1 MQNIVPTLN
10 LQSLFHSIF
19 QKFKYILIS
28 YLVLAVLLGSYYA
41 VYAKYRPRYVS
52 KSLVFISMQGSS
64 SGSSHAV
71 SLDELVSMKDTTNTF
86 VQVIDSYRL
95 ANKVVSTLHLN
106 VTPEVFLSRNLKVSL
121 VESTPFIQIL
131 VTWPDS
137 NSAYAINRSVLD
149 NVPQLLDDMNISGSL
164 VVVDGPLHPQGPNV
178 LGLTTLFLIWLL
190 GGAFIGVLWVLLN
203 ELLHSGL
210 RSGEEIEQAL
220 ALPSIGMIPKGRLS
234 RRRTGKR
241 ASARA
246 AEEKKAFFELLLN
259 LQNAGQV
266 FVINSA
272 LAREGKDYVT
282 AMLARTAAQFD
293 KRVAIIETDG
303 IFDSV
308 GRHLLGQKHQD
319 IEVPVG
325 KSGDFAAPVSG
336 EAAAG
341 SVDLYT
347 IGSFATGDADAYAHL
362 VEQLTGVI
370 FQMRQKYDLILVHNR
385 PVEAFEYACLL
396 SKIAD
401 SIMVIRHDSTPLGT
415 VRHSISLMR
424 VAGCRFAGI
433 VLDDINNRGPFN
445 YFEMLRG

>member
-19 QKFKYILIS
+19 QKFKYIVIS
-28 YLVLAVLLGSYYA
+28 YLALAALLGSYYA

-52 KSLVFISMQGSS
+52 KSLVFISMQESAAGSS
-64 SGSSHAV
+64 RAV

-95 ANKVVSTLHLN
+95 AAKVVSTLHLN
-106 VTPEVFLSRNLKVSL
+106 VTPAVFLSRNLKVSL

-137 NSAYAINRSVLD
+137 ASAYAINRCVLD

-164 VVVDGPLHPQGPNV
+164 VVVDGPLHPQGPDV
-178 LGLTTLFLIWLL
+178 LGPTALLLIWAV
-190 GGAFIGVLWVLLN
+190 GGALIGVLWVLLN

-220 ALPSIGMIPKGRLS
+220 ALPNLGMIPK
-234 RRRTGKR
+234 RRRSRPRMGKR

-246 AEEKKAFFELLLN
+246 AEEKKAFFELFLN

-272 LAREGKDYVT
+272 LTREGKDYVT
-282 AMLARTAAQFD
+282 AMLARTAAQFE
-293 KRVAIIETDG
+293 KRVAVIETDG

-308 GRHLLGQKHQD
+308 GRYLAGQEYRE
-319 IEVPVG
+319 IEVPAG
-325 KSGDFAAPVSG
+325 TSGDFAPPGSG

-341 SVDLYT
+341 CVDLYG
-347 IGSFATGDADAYAHL
+347 IAGISSGDADSYARL
-362 VEQLTGVI
+362 VEQITGAI
-370 FQMRQKYDLILVHNR
+370 YHMRQKYDLILVHNR

-401 SIMVIRHDSTPLGT
+401 SIMVVRHDSTPLKT
-415 VRHSISLMR
+415 IRHSISLMR
-424 VAGCRFAGI
+424 IAGCRFAGV
-433 VLDDINNRGPFN
+433 VLDGIGSRGPFN
-445 YFEMLRG
+445 YYAMLRG